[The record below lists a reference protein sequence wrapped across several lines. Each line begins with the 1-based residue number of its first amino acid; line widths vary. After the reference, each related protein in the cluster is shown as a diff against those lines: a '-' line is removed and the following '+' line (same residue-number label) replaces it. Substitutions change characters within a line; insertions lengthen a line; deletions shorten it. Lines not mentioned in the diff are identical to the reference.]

1 MDEKRAYTH
10 ADITRVCLGNAWFE
24 REWSGFLGHSVSLL
38 QQPGDVEWMAD
49 MGSEFRLHLGGD
61 ALGIMEF
68 GAVGWSE
75 EQSPFG
81 ASVVA
86 HFDGD
91 ALAMEI
97 RTMALHEEPGM
108 FRRVTLQNL
117 TDAPMT
123 LESAALELL
132 PMEAAVCEGAEAAL
146 PSAPWEGATGFA
158 VTRPGRHVL
167 CAAAPGL
174 VVTLDPEDGLTL
186 ALQGPVVLPA
196 GQRVTLPEAL
206 LLLGPGVPAQSLAA
220 RFPAA
225 SNAVRAWKRW
235 AAERE
240 EA

>member
-1 MDEKRAYTH
+1 MDDKRAYTH

-24 REWSGFLGHSVSLL
+24 REWSGFLGHSVSLI
-38 QQPGDVEWMAD
+38 QQPDDAEWMSD
-49 MGSEFRLHLGGD
+49 MGTEFRLVIGGD
-61 ALGIMEF
+61 MVGIMEL
-68 GAVGWSE
+68 GAVAWSE
-75 EQSPFG
+75 EQSPYG

-97 RTMALHEEPGM
+97 RTMALHAEPGM

-117 TDAPMT
+117 TDAPMM
-123 LESAALELL
+123 LDAAALELI
-132 PMEAAVCEGAEAAL
+132 PMEMAACTGVEMTL
-146 PSAPWEGATGFA
+146 PAAPWERAAGFA
-158 VTRPGRHVL
+158 ISRPGRHLL
-167 CAAAPGL
+167 CAAEHGL
-174 VVTLDPEDGLTL
+174 TMSLDADSGLTL
-186 ALQGPVVLPA
+186 DLQGPITLPP

-206 LLLGPGVPAQSLAA
+206 LLLGMGSPEQSLAA
-220 RFPAA
+220 RYPAA